1 LVGSN
6 PKIWQ
11 AHKKMI
17 VWEDVKEKKKE
28 HNMKQNNVKID
39 KLGI

>member
-17 VWEDVKEKKKE
+17 VWEDVKEKIKNK
-28 HNMKQNNVKID
+28 NKNNIIWNKTM
-39 KLGI
+39 LR